1 MLINGKTIEEI
12 LRENDEKMK
21 TKKEHM
27 KLFDINKKLVN
38 TYINYD
44 KENNTKKD
52 LRDYLNKFYDKA
64 INNQLNLKNENQKK
78 KEYENINSNRKKS
91 NQYKTIE
98 YNKEDLS
105 KRLYPHLFKKKDL
118 IKKKIMSMNNIVL
131 KNKSKPKNKTTR
143 QSFSINIKNINP
155 VKKVKK
161 RISKRN
167 IPLKF
172 NYSKTMNLN
181 INKPSNFFQKRIM
194 NSRKIDG
201 KTDNVTLYHMHNSEW
216 SKNYILNEMK
226 QNEKLSYGYI
236 NYCPYI

>member
-155 VKKVKK
+155 VKVKK

>member
-1 MLINGKTIEEI
+1 MLVNGKTIEEI

-118 IKKKIMSMNNIVL
+118 IKKKIKSMNNIVL
-131 KNKSKPKNKTTR
+131 KNKSKQKNKTTR

-155 VKKVKK
+155 VKVKK

>member
-118 IKKKIMSMNNIVL
+118 IKKKIKSMNNIVL

-155 VKKVKK
+155 VKVKK

>member
-64 INNQLNLKNENQKK
+64 INNQLNLKNETQKK

-118 IKKKIMSMNNIVL
+118 IKKKIKSMNNIVL
-131 KNKSKPKNKTTR
+131 KNKSKQKNKTTR

-155 VKKVKK
+155 VKVKK

>member
-1 MLINGKTIEEI
+1 
-12 LRENDEKMK
+12 
-21 TKKEHM
+21 
-27 KLFDINKKLVN
+27 
-38 TYINYD
+38 
-44 KENNTKKD
+44 
-52 LRDYLNKFYDKA
+52 
-64 INNQLNLKNENQKK
+64 
-78 KEYENINSNRKKS
+78 
-91 NQYKTIE
+91 
-98 YNKEDLS
+98 
-105 KRLYPHLFKKKDL
+105 
-118 IKKKIMSMNNIVL
+118 MNNIVL

-161 RISKRN
+161 KISKRN